1 MNTEAESVRIDRW
14 LWAVRIFKTRSDSNS
29 ACRSTRIKLNGNTAK
44 PASKVRIGDEICIR
58 KNSYTQKL
66 IVKELIEK
74 RVGAHIAL
82 EYFADQ
88 TPARERKQADAH
100 REHAKLYKGHRGKGR
115 PTKKDRRTLEDLK
128 NLGF

>member
-1 MNTEAESVRIDRW
+1 MNTEADSVRIDLW

-74 RVGAHIAL
+74 RVGGHIAL
-82 EYFADQ
+82 SSTKGTEVKVGL
-88 TPARERKQADAH
+88 RKKIVAPS
-100 REHAKLYKGHRGKGR
+100 K
-115 PTKKDRRTLEDLK
+115 T
-128 NLGF
+128 